1 MKQYLFALYTQIH
14 VNVIGLPVYLCLNTL
29 VEERITGVTI
39 SHQNKKVF
47 KRKIKVIEVFNE
59 LI

>member
-14 VNVIGLPVYLCLNTL
+14 VNVIGLPVYLCLNVLIEDQGLHLIVDKSGKKTYTRKNL
-29 VEERITGVTI
+29 VR
-39 SHQNKKVF
+39 
-47 KRKIKVIEVFNE
+47 EVFNE

>member
-14 VNVIGLPVYLCLNTL
+14 VNVIGLPVYICLNTL
-29 VEERITGVTI
+29 VEEKVTGITVDKSG
-39 SHQNKKVF
+39 
-47 KRKIKVIEVFNE
+47 RKTYKYKTKILEVFNE

>member
-29 VEERITGVTI
+29 VEERITGVII
-39 SHQNKKVF
+39 SDKNNKVY
-47 KRKIKVIEVFNE
+47 KRKIKVLEVFNE